1 METESILERVRKLMA
16 KAKGTTNEHE
26 ATIFAAKAA
35 ELLAK
40 HNLDEAMVREHE
52 AKGEQGPIGSHD
64 YNGRIPDR
72 WRELI
77 AMGCAK
83 LYFSKLTVNTAGG
96 KRVYTFHGR
105 EHNAKVAM
113 LMMEYLI
120 ATVKR
125 MAREYSPTKREQGD
139 FRRGAGQRLYER
151 LVELYD
157 QQNAPPPA
165 SDRNP
170 MNLPALYAGEQKAID
185 EHIAKSVGKLRPAT
199 RKGMKMGT
207 GAAAG
212 RSAANTIS
220 LNNQVARS
228 RSAGAIR

>member
-1 METESILERVRKLMA
+1 
-16 KAKGTTNEHE
+16 
-26 ATIFAAKAA
+26 
-35 ELLAK
+35 
-40 HNLDEAMVREHE
+40 
-52 AKGEQGPIGSHD
+52 
-64 YNGRIPDR
+64 
-72 WRELI
+72 
-77 AMGCAK
+77 MGCAK
-83 LYFSKLTVNTAGG
+83 LYFSKLSVRTGG
-96 KRVYTFHGR
+96 SKRVYTFHGR

-151 LVELYD
+151 LKEMYD
-157 QQNAPPPA
+157 AQNAPPPA

-185 EHIAKSVGKLRPAT
+185 EHIANSVGKLRKVN

-212 RSAANTIS
+212 RSAANTIR
-220 LNNQVARS
+220 LNTQVGRKA
-228 RSAGAIR
+228 AGAIK